1 MSDQAALMAEETSR
15 KRFVFVDA
23 LRGIA
28 ALMVLFH
35 HMLFNPMFQ
44 ATLEGIL
51 PRAVCK
57 FCELGV
63 HGVEIFFVIS
73 GFVIAHSMR
82 NVPPTLGGA
91 GRFILRRQLR
101 LDPPYWAIM
110 FLCILDVWLENHVPA
125 FVHKP
130 LPTRRGLL
138 ANMFYMQ
145 LILHEPQIVMVSW
158 TLCLEIQFYLCFI
171 MMGLIGGAPANR
183 SGRISG
189 VTIAGVYLLGII
201 SLLCTGYQKIYAPTL
216 VPFWGYFA
224 AGVLCYWN
232 FRRVIERWIFLSYLV
247 LFALATGWFLN
258 DGMVVGCVTM
268 VCLCIAGEAGELGH
282 WLSNRVLQYFGRISY
297 SLYLVHLV
305 VVSAVMRGGYKLT
318 HTNAWGAL
326 FWFFTAAVASVF
338 AAHLFHK
345 VIEVPSLKVAAALRS
360 KSARVAATPAPAA
373 AAPDVADITV
383 GEPATVA

>member
-28 ALMVLFH
+28 ALMVLCH
-35 HMLFNPMFQ
+35 HMLFNPMLQ
-44 ATLEGIL
+44 TTLEGIL

-57 FCELGV
+57 FCALGV

-73 GFVIAHSMR
+73 GFVITHSMR
-82 NVPPTLGGA
+82 NVAPTLGGA

-101 LDPPYWAIM
+101 LDPPYWAM
-110 FLCILDVWLENHVPA
+110 LFLCILDVWVENHVPA

-130 LPTRRGLL
+130 LPTRDGLL
-138 ANMFYMQ
+138 ANLFYVQ
-145 LILHEPQIVMVSW
+145 LILHKPQIVMVAW

-171 MMGLIGGAPANR
+171 LMILIGGAAPTR
-183 SGRISG
+183 PGGISR
-189 VTIAGVYLLGII
+189 VTVAGVYALGII
-201 SLLCTGYQKIYAPTL
+201 SMLCTGHQKIYAPNL
-216 VPFWGYFA
+216 LPFWSYFA

-232 FRRVIERWIFLSYLV
+232 FRRVIERRVFLSYLV
-247 LFALATGWFLN
+247 AFAIATGWFLN
-258 DGMVVGCVTM
+258 DGMVVGCVTT
-268 VCLCIAGEAGELGH
+268 VCLCIAGEAGALGH

-297 SLYLVHLV
+297 SLYLVHLL
-305 VVSAVMRGGYKLT
+305 VVSAVIRGGYRLT
-318 HTNAWGAL
+318 HTNPWGAL
-326 FWFFTAAVASVF
+326 FWFVTAAVLSVL

-360 KSARVAATPAPAA
+360 KSARSPERPTSAAPVRCLASGAPAGMA
-373 AAPDVADITV
+373 
-383 GEPATVA
+383 